1 MSEAFR
7 ENVTRAILSSL
18 VLLLLAAA
26 FITPLAAQLGAPNDS
41 GVSFATVH
49 LTVREP
55 AEYQRLWTEMFGARK
70 TSLGSR
76 DVIQVPGLIFVVNQG
91 EPTGGSTGA
100 FVDHVGFLVPDLAA
114 VKGLV
119 VDEGIPILGENDR
132 LGQLTVE
139 FPDGVKIEFTETPE
153 LRMRISLHHVHF
165 FLDNGEALRAWY
177 AHTFGATASMRRQF
191 FSAKFPGGPGF
202 PGPELDFAAGR
213 GGRVPNDGRAI
224 DRIGLEV
231 EGLERLL
238 ARLEGEGVTI
248 EVPYQEQSE
257 LGVKRA
263 VIVDPIGTRVELT
276 EGLARR

>member
-1 MSEAFR
+1 MREAFR
-7 ENVTRAILSSL
+7 ENGTRAILSSL
-18 VLLLLAAA
+18 VLLLLPAAVL
-26 FITPLAAQLGAPNDS
+26 TPLSAQLGAPNDS

-55 AEYQRLWTEMFGARK
+55 AEHQRLWTEMFGART

-76 DVIQVPGLIFVVNQG
+76 DVIRVPGLIFVVNEG
-91 EPTGGSTGA
+91 EPTGGSAGA

-114 VKGLV
+114 VRGLV
-119 VDEGIPILGENDR
+119 VDEDIPIVSENDR
-132 LGQLTVE
+132 LRQLTVE

-153 LRMRISLHHVHF
+153 LRMPISLHHVHF
-165 FLDNGEALRAWY
+165 FVDNGEALRAWY

-191 FSAKFPGGPGF
+191 FSAEFPGGPGF
-202 PGPELDFAAGR
+202 PGPELDFLTGRAGR
-213 GGRVPNDGRAI
+213 SPNAGRAI

-231 EGLERLL
+231 QGLERLL

-248 EVPYQEQSE
+248 EVPYQEQSG

-263 VIVDPIGTRVELT
+263 VIVDPVGTRIELT
-276 EGLARR
+276 EGLATR